1 MLELPEE
8 LNAVKYTVINPVP
21 YDTPD
26 KINVML
32 GYNKTLFASTA
43 NSILV
48 VPEEAVKSFS
58 ATISSLLER
67 AAIFSGK
74 ELANTF
80 PEKINEIESFDLSSF
95 NKITK

>member
-1 MLELPEE
+1 M
-8 LNAVKYTVINPVP
+8 ISPVP

-48 VPEEAVKSFS
+48 LPEEAVKSFS

-67 AAIFSGK
+67 TAIFSGK
-74 ELANTF
+74 ELANNF
-80 PEKINEIESFDLSSF
+80 PQEINAISTGVDTSDATASAS
-95 NKITK
+95 NI

>member
-8 LNAVKYTVINPVP
+8 LNAVKYTVINPGP

-43 NSILV
+43 NSILAL
-48 VPEEAVKSFS
+48 PEEAVKSFS

-74 ELANTF
+74 ELASSF
-80 PEKINEIESFDLSSF
+80 PEKIVNINVLDLS
-95 NKITK
+95 